1 MINQKDGITTE
12 DSATYTQL
20 LDCIGVKPAVAGQS
34 RGKSPG
40 VCSADAAGG
49 HPHRSHMAAVAFHPS
64 AFAEERSLEFQV
76 VSSPL
81 GFKVRLYPKQDGL
94 VKAQRFKLS
103 RMSVAWDVP
112 SQAEDKMGA
121 SEANAAVGGCNDG
134 HGRTGKEEPASLS
147 LLCPARNFRIELPQ
161 ALASVLN
168 ALRQLCPDAS
178 LGSYTQAG
186 DRVCVLVRLALG
198 SQGLRRSKVV

>member
-1 MINQKDGITTE
+1 M
-12 DSATYTQL
+12 QL
-20 LDCIGVKPAVAGQS
+20 
-34 RGKSPG
+34 
-40 VCSADAAGG
+40 
-49 HPHRSHMAAVAFHPS
+49 
-64 AFAEERSLEFQV
+64 ERSLEFQV

-94 VKAQRFKLS
+94 VK
-103 RMSVAWDVP
+103 
-112 SQAEDKMGA
+112 AEDKMGA

-147 LLCPARNFRIELPQ
+147 LLCPSRNFRIELPQ